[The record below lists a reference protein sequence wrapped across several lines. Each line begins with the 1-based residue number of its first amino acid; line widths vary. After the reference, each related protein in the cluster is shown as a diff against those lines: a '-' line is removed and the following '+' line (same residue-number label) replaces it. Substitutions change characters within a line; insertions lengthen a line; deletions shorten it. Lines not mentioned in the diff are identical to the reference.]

1 MLYEHQK
8 AALKAT
14 TGMNRVAYYHP
25 MGAGK
30 TFTGTEKAMELGAK
44 ILLICQK
51 SKIRDWI
58 HHFQAETDLPVYD
71 LTKPSD
77 LKDYLTTYDGAGVIN
92 YDLCWRRNDL
102 SSMRGY
108 TLMLD
113 ESSLIQN
120 DTTKRTMFIM
130 RLKPD
135 NVILL
140 SGTPCNGK
148 YEGLLPQLQLLG
160 YKESKTAY
168 WNKYINWHLEDFG
181 TGRPHR
187 AVDGYKNVDE
197 LKAVMRSLGCHFLKE
212 EDMIKLPEQID
223 TETMVKIPPGYNDM
237 LKHSICSVGT
247 DTELVATNSLT
258 KLLYLREL
266 CGIYCPAK
274 IQAFQ
279 DLLSSTDERLIV
291 FYNFKKERELLEWCA
306 RQSDK
311 PVSHV
316 CGDIHDLTAYEQAE
330 NSVTLIQYQAGAYG
344 LNLQLSNK
352 IVYFTPP
359 LSSEL
364 YEQSRKRTHRIGQ
377 TRTCWYYKLVC
388 EKSIEER
395 IYAQLAVLKDYTME
409 LFEED
414 SHGRT

>member
-8 AALKAT
+8 AALNAT
-14 TGMNRVAYYHP
+14 AGRNRVAYYHP

-30 TFTGTEKAMELGAK
+30 TFTGTQKAVELGEK

-58 HHFQAETDLPVYD
+58 LHFQTETDLPVYD
-71 LTKPSD
+71 LTKPAS
-77 LKDYLTTYDGAGVIN
+77 LKNYLTSQDGAGVIN
-92 YDLCWRRNDL
+92 YDLCWRREDL
-102 SSMRGY
+102 SPMRGY

-120 DTTKRTMFIM
+120 DSTKRTMFIL

-160 YKESKTAY
+160 YKETKTAY
-168 WNKYINWHLEDFG
+168 WNKYIIWHLEDFG

-187 AVDGYKNVDE
+187 AVDGYKNVEE
-197 LKAVMRSLGCHFLKE
+197 LKSVMRSLGCHFLKE
-212 EDMIKLPEQID
+212 EDMIRLPEQID
-223 TETMVKIPPGYNDM
+223 TEISVKIPPGYNDM
-237 LKHSICSVGT
+237 MKHSICSVGT
-247 DTELVATNSLT
+247 DELVATNSLT
-258 KLLYLREL
+258 KLLYLREI

-279 DLLSSTDERLIV
+279 DILSSTDERLII
-291 FYNFKKERELLEWCA
+291 FYNFKKERDLLEWCA
-306 RQSDK
+306 KQADK

-316 CGDIHDLTAYEQAE
+316 CGEIHDLTAYEQAD

-344 LNLQLSNK
+344 LNLQKSNK

-414 SHGRT
+414 SHGGT